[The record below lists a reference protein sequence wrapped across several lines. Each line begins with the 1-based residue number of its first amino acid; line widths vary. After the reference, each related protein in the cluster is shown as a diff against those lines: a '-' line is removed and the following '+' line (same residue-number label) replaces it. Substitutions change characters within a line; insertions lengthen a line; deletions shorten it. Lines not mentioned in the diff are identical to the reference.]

1 MIEKELK
8 NKLDNLTKP
17 VNSLGQLEEIAFKMG
32 VIQNTIS
39 PKLPKD
45 KRVYVFTSD
54 HGIVEEGVSAFPKEV
69 TAQMVF
75 NFLNNGA
82 AINVLANHVN
92 AKVFVVDAGTD
103 FEFEEKDN
111 LIIKKVGK
119 SSKNF
124 LKEKAMTYSEAE
136 KAIEYG
142 KEVAEKAINE
152 GADLLALGDMGIGNT
167 TTATAINHALGI
179 SIEKIID
186 IGTVIDDTTLEK
198 KKNVVVQA
206 CKNHSPFE
214 NPIDVLSKVGSFCF
228 GEMVGFMLKCAEKK
242 IPFVIDGYPVTSAAH
257 LAYKIDPS
265 IKNYMFVGHVSAV
278 KGHKVILEEIGL
290 NPILNLNMRLG
301 EGTGAVLSFTII
313 ESAIKILNE
322 MASFDDANVSKGQE

>member
-103 FEFEEKDN
+103 FDFEEKDN

-136 KAIEYG
+136 KA
-142 KEVAEKAINE
+142 V
-152 GADLLALGDMGIGNT
+152 
-167 TTATAINHALGI
+167 
-179 SIEKIID
+179 
-186 IGTVIDDTTLEK
+186 
-198 KKNVVVQA
+198 
-206 CKNHSPFE
+206 
-214 NPIDVLSKVGSFCF
+214 
-228 GEMVGFMLKCAEKK
+228 
-242 IPFVIDGYPVTSAAH
+242 
-257 LAYKIDPS
+257 
-265 IKNYMFVGHVSAV
+265 
-278 KGHKVILEEIGL
+278 
-290 NPILNLNMRLG
+290 
-301 EGTGAVLSFTII
+301 
-313 ESAIKILNE
+313 
-322 MASFDDANVSKGQE
+322 